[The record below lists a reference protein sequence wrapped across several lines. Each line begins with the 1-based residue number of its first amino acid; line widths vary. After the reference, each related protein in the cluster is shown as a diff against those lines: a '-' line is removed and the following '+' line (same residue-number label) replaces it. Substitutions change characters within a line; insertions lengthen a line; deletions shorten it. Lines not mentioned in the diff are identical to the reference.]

1 MKKIIK
7 DFLFLILYYS
17 NRILRKK
24 ERIPPKNPDHILVI
38 SWHLIG
44 DTFLS
49 LSSIASIKQYFNKSK
64 ITVIC
69 KPIVRDLLKYMDE
82 VDNIIVLEEDF
93 LKNRYELKKLR
104 DKYDLAIDLTNNL
117 PSAFFSLISNAK
129 YKIGG
134 SGIYK
139 VLGNKYIGF
148 PFIYNQ
154 IIPPPENDYVIEYLN
169 KIVLNV
175 FPDFRI
181 DRIWRFNVSKV
192 QTTREE
198 KSPKQIF
205 VGLGLGASRNENLWE
220 SEKWISLVNKLA
232 LDEDIIVF
240 LMGSNSETE
249 LSNKIVDKTN
259 KQIINFVGKTNLIE
273 AIQKVKLM
281 DYFISNDSGLM
292 HVSIHYNIP
301 TICMSGPSNYLN
313 YIPQNNQFIKT
324 VRKEVFCQPCYN
336 FLNIAEKTTHHD
348 CNYNFSLCKKLITVS
363 DVLAAFEK
371 IKIITN

>member
-1 MKKIIK
+1 MKKFIK

-17 NRILRKK
+17 NRILRKRK
-24 ERIPPKNPDHILVI
+24 KIPPKNPNKILVI
-38 SWHLIG
+38 SWYLIG

-49 LSSIASIKQYFNKSK
+49 LSTIASLKQCFNKSN
-64 ITVIC
+64 ITVVC
-69 KPIVRDLLKYMDE
+69 KPIVKDLFKYMDE
-82 VDNIIVLEEDF
+82 VDNIIVLEDDF
-93 LKNRYELKKLR
+93 LNTRYELKKLS
-104 DKYDLAIDLTNNL
+104 DNYDLTIDLTNNL
-117 PSAFFSLISNAK
+117 PSAFFSLFSNAK

-139 VLGNKYIGF
+139 VLGKKFIGF
-148 PFIYNQ
+148 PFIYNK
-154 IIPPPENDYVIEYLN
+154 ILPPPGNEYVIEYLN
-169 KIVLNV
+169 KIVLNA
-175 FPDFRI
+175 FPDFKI
-181 DRIWRFNVSKV
+181 DKHWRFDVP
-192 QTTREE
+192 QIQIPIEE

-220 SEKWISLVNKLA
+220 SEKWISLVNKLT
-232 LDEDIIVF
+232 LNENITIF

-249 LSNKIVDKTN
+249 LSKAIVGKTN
-259 KQIINFVGKTNLIE
+259 KQTISFVGKTTLIE

-292 HVSIHYNIP
+292 HVSIHYDVP

-313 YIPQNNQFIKT
+313 YIPQNNAFIKT

-336 FLNIAEKTTHHD
+336 FLHIAEKAIHHD
-348 CNYNFSLCKKLITVS
+348 CNYNTSLCKKLIKVN
-363 DVLAAFEK
+363 DVLVALEK